1 MNYCEKENFIYYS
14 ELDCMIDLKDYDNA
28 VIKFRKSL
36 NYSVLPVLSWD
47 FYAENL
53 ERIKSAE
60 EDMIALMSIV
70 SSNSWN
76 IDTDVLDENLKINKN
91 VVVVT
96 DTNLNIVFAT
106 KNIWEMNQYHPNE
119 ILGKTPKMFQGS
131 KTSKSTLK
139 IVSEAVK
146 TNTPFEVTIVNYR
159 KDGSTYNCWIHG
171 QPVFDKKG
179 KVVNFIAFEKEVA

>member
-1 MNYCEKENFIYYS
+1 
-14 ELDCMIDLKDYDNA
+14 MIDLKDYDNA
-28 VIKFRKSL
+28 VVKFRKSL
-36 NYSVLPVLSWD
+36 NYFVLPVLSWD
-47 FYAENL
+47 FYAENVAS
-53 ERIKSAE
+53 IYKSE
-60 EDMIALMSIV
+60 EDMSSLMSLG

-76 IDTDVLDENLKINKN
+76 IDTEVLDEKLKVNKN

-106 KNIWEMNQYHPNE
+106 KNIWAMNQYHPNE
-119 ILGKTPKMFQGS
+119 ILGKKPKIFQGS

-146 TNTPFEVTIVNYR
+146 ANKPFEVTLVNYR
-159 KDGSTYNCWIHG
+159 KDGSTYNCWIQGH
-171 QPVFDKKG
+171 PIFDQKG

>member
-1 MNYCEKENFIYYS
+1 
-14 ELDCMIDLKDYDNA
+14 MIDLKDYDNA

-36 NYSVLPVLSWD
+36 NYTVLPVLSWD
-47 FYAENL
+47 FFAKNL
-53 ERIKSAE
+53 ESIKSSD
-60 EDMIALMSIV
+60 EDMIALMRLRSL
-70 SSNSWN
+70 NSWN
-76 IDTDVLDENLKINKN
+76 IDAEVLDERLKVNKN

-119 ILGKTPKMFQGS
+119 ILGKKPNIFQGI

-146 TNTPFEVTIVNYR
+146 TNKPFEVTIVNYR
-159 KDGSTYNCWIHG
+159 KDGSTYNCWIQG
-171 QPVFDKKG
+171 QPVFNQKG